1 MYKEK
6 LQMLLLHQFKSVA
19 YIMMNRKGK
28 LSCQKIQLTP
38 KSIEENESYFFS
50 TALLVAKIDE
60 TDLRSSGLQKCMM

>member
-28 LSCQKIQLTP
+28 LSSHKIQLTP
-38 KSIEENESYFFS
+38 KVLKRMNHIFPQF
-50 TALLVAKIDE
+50 AKIDE
-60 TDLRSSGLQKCMM
+60 TDLRFSGLQKCMM